1 MPLRPTR
8 LALALAAAFCSP
20 FVLAGEPV
28 VLTTPEA
35 QPDQT
40 HVTADDLSGTMD
52 QTLKARGDVVVTR
65 NDQTVNADWLDYYQ
79 DKNRV
84 KAGDRFTLTQPG
96 AVVKGQDLDYYLDS
110 RTGEASNATFDAQTQ
125 TGPKRRLRGDGQSI
139 GFEGPDEYQL
149 RQAKFNTCSPGD
161 DTWYIKASTID
172 LDYNTNVGVARHA
185 HLEFEGVPVFYTPW
199 IDFPL
204 DGGRKSGVLTPTI
217 SGGSDGFG
225 IDIPYY
231 FNLAPNYDATLTAR
245 YNEKRGIGMAGE
257 FRYLEPTYRGSIYTE
272 QLPDDHTTGTSRW
285 LWNGQHSQTLMPGL
299 SFNYIATQ
307 VSDDN
312 YFKDFGNRQAIADS
326 TNLDREAWFGYNIN
340 AYGVTGNAT
349 LRWQRY
355 QTLQQDPLSPVTPP
369 YARLPQLALNL
380 NKGLSNGFG
389 TNLASEWTY
398 FSSAEQQSGSR
409 FVAYPSVT
417 WRFDKS
423 WGYVQPKVGYHYT
436 EYSLDSFAGS
446 SIASAAPGSTQT
458 RGLPIASVDSGLYF
472 ERDASF
478 LGRDH
483 TQTLEPRLYYVYIPT
498 KAQNTLPNFDTSE
511 NDINFAQLFTEN
523 RFSGSDRINGA
534 NQVTAGLTS
543 RFIDNEAGLERLRL
557 TFAQRYYF
565 TRDDIDL
572 TGNETQRTSSG
583 SDLLLAA
590 GGDLNRNWRFDSNY
604 QYSQADSHTQQVGAA
619 LRYNP
624 APGKTASI
632 RYRYG
637 YNQDVDVNNN
647 PETLRQVDLGV
658 QWPIAK
664 RWYAL
669 ARLNY
674 SLNQSKPL
682 EQLAG
687 FEYNDG
693 CWTLRLVG
701 QRYVTDLVNTKNKFF
716 VQVELKDLA
725 GVGNNPLNTLRLSI
739 PGYSKIN
746 ETSNDF

>member
-8 LALALAAAFCSP
+8 LVLALATAFCAP
-20 FVLAGEPV
+20 FALADEPV
-28 VLTTPEA
+28 VLTTPDVK
-35 QPDQT
+35 PDQT

-52 QTLKARGDVVVTR
+52 EVLKARGDVVVTR

-96 AVVKGQDLDYYLDS
+96 AVVTGHDLDYYLDS
-110 RTGEASNATFDAQTQ
+110 RTGKASDATFDAQTQ
-125 TGPKRRLRGDGQSI
+125 TGPKRRLRGDGQEI
-139 GFEGPDEYQL
+139 GFEGPDQYQL
-149 RQAKFNTCSPGD
+149 RQARFNTCSPGD
-161 DTWYIKASTID
+161 DTWYIKASAID
-172 LDYNTNVGVARHA
+172 LDYDRNVGVAHHA

-204 DGGRKSGVLTPTI
+204 DGGRKSGVLAPVI

-245 YNEKRGIGMAGE
+245 YNAKRGAGVAGE
-257 FRYLEPTYRGSIYTE
+257 FRYLEPSYRGTLYTE
-272 QLPDDHTTGTSRW
+272 QMPNDRTTDSSRW
-285 LWNGQHSQTLMPGL
+285 LWNGTHSQTLLPGL

-312 YFKDFGNRQAIADS
+312 YFKDFGNRQTIADS
-326 TNLDREAWFGYNIN
+326 TNLDREAWFN
-340 AYGVTGNAT
+340 YGFNVAGIGGSAM

-369 YARLPQLALNL
+369 YARLPQLTLNL
-380 NKGLSNGFG
+380 NKSLEDGPSA
-389 TNLASEWTY
+389 NLASEWTY
-398 FSSAEQQSGSR
+398 FSSDVQQSGRR

-417 WRFDKS
+417 WRLDKS
-423 WGYVQPKVGYHYT
+423 WGYVQPKIGFHYT

-446 SIASAAPGSTQT
+446 SIASAAPSSTQT
-458 RGLPIASVDSGLYF
+458 RELPITSIDSGLYF
-472 ERDASF
+472 DRDTSF
-478 LGRDH
+478 FGRDH

-511 NDINFAQLFTEN
+511 NDINYAQLFTEN

-543 RFIDNEAGLERLRL
+543 RLIDNEGGLERLRL

-565 TRDDIDL
+565 TRDDINL
-572 TGNETQRTSSG
+572 AGNTTQRTGSG
-583 SDLLLAA
+583 SDFLLGA
-590 GGDLNRNWRFDSNY
+590 GGDLTRAWRFDSNY
-604 QYSQADSHTQQVGAA
+604 QYSQADSHTDQVTAS

-624 APGKTASI
+624 APGKTLSA

-637 YNQDVDVNNN
+637 YNQDVDINNN
-647 PETLRQVDLGV
+647 PETLRQVDLGA
-658 QWPIAK
+658 QWPIAR
-664 RWYAL
+664 RWYGL

-674 SLNQSKPL
+674 SLNQRKPL

-701 QRYVTDLVNTKNKFF
+701 QRYVTDLVNVKTKFY

-725 GVGNNPLNTLRLSI
+725 GIGSNPLNTLRLSI